1 MIQSELGIL
10 NNNYKEELVM
20 KLIHGLLVGAT
31 FLFSVAANAEVKLE
45 DDSKI
50 LGKWN
55 LYAEAIGLDKEKVQL
70 FSKWDFRK
78 DGVLHTES
86 EDRFGRTKTLV
97 IDLKYAVEDGVIKKQ
112 KTVGRSKMESCK
124 VVALDANDMT
134 LKCTFVHLFFRR

>member
-1 MIQSELGIL
+1 MLQSKPVVS
-10 NNNYKEELVM
+10 NNNYKEEFTM
-20 KLIHGLLVGAT
+20 KLKQGLLAGAVL
-31 FLFSVAANAEVKLE
+31 LFSVVANAEVKLE
-45 DDSKI
+45 NDSKI

-55 LYAEAIGLDKEKVQL
+55 LYAEAIGLEKEKVQL

-78 DGVLHTES
+78 DGILHTES

-124 VVALDANDMT
+124 VIVLDGNDMT
-134 LKCTFVHLFFRR
+134 LKCTFVHLFLRR